1 MVPKPDLKIKSNVS
15 HKDIGFKLPEE
26 DKLDSTDIKV
36 NQQKTTLSHGARIKE
51 NVQEEEEKSYIQQF
65 ESFDDSKLISGS
77 NKKESDDIIS

>member
-36 NQQKTTLSHGARIKE
+36 NQ
-51 NVQEEEEKSYIQQF
+51 
-65 ESFDDSKLISGS
+65 
-77 NKKESDDIIS
+77 